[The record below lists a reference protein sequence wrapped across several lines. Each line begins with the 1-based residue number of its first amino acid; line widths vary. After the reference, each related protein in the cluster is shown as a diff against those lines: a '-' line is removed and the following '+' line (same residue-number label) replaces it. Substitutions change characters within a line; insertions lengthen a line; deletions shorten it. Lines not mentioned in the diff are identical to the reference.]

1 MGTRTFKFNLLKENI
16 TYLMTWYISL
26 LTLVYHMVMHCIKEN
41 NGFRMESYN
50 SRPFQKS
57 FLNQRNKII
66 AFLLLPS
73 EKAQLF
79 HILKK

>member
-1 MGTRTFKFNLLKENI
+1 
-16 TYLMTWYISL
+16 
-26 LTLVYHMVMHCIKEN
+26 MHCIKEN

-73 EKAQLF
+73 EKAHLF
-79 HILKK
+79 HILKKWSNLVNWWTKNEQTIIW